1 MAVSKGHKMDCLWH
15 RIAWIGTV
23 ATGAGALVLGVAA
36 VPAAQA
42 PTDEVSI
49 AVFADHYVLEGKS
62 IDDLNVL
69 ETKLQAAPDRPIQL
83 NQCGSGTAR
92 ALKAAAHRFR
102 DRPIDMR
109 SPAADA
115 PQCADAVPTMRRV
128 FETTKPLPLGIDDA
142 TVERYW
148 DDSILP

>member
-1 MAVSKGHKMDCLWH
+1 MNRQWH

-23 ATGAGALVLGVAA
+23 ATGAGALTLGMAA
-36 VPAAQA
+36 PPVAQA

-49 AVFADHYVLEGKS
+49 AVFADHYVVAGRS

-69 ETKLQAAPDRPIQL
+69 ETTLQTVPDRPIQL
-83 NQCGSGTAR
+83 NRCGAGTAR
-92 ALKAAAHRFR
+92 ALNAAANRFR
-102 DRPIDMR
+102 DRPIEIR
-109 SPAADA
+109 PPAAEA

-128 FETTKPLPLGIDDA
+128 SETTKPLPLGIDDA

-148 DDSILP
+148 DDSIQP

>member
-1 MAVSKGHKMDCLWH
+1 MNPLRH
-15 RIAWIGTV
+15 RIAWMGTV

-36 VPAAQA
+36 LPAAQA
-42 PTDEVSI
+42 PRDEVSI
-49 AVFADHYVLEGKS
+49 AVFADHYVLAGRS

-69 ETKLQAAPDRPIQL
+69 ETTLQAAPDRPIQL

-102 DRPIDMR
+102 NRPIDIR

-142 TVERYW
+142 AVERYW
-148 DDSILP
+148 DYSIQP

>member
-1 MAVSKGHKMDCLWH
+1 MAVSKGHTMNPLSH
-15 RIAWIGTV
+15 RIAWFGTV
-23 ATGAGALVLGVAA
+23 ATGTGALVLGVAA
-36 VPAAQA
+36 LPAAQA
-42 PTDEVSI
+42 PRDEVSI
-49 AVFADHYVLEGKS
+49 AVFADHYVLAGRS

-69 ETKLQAAPDRPIQL
+69 ETTLQAAQGRPIRL

-102 DRPIDMR
+102 DHPIDIR
-109 SPAADA
+109 SPAAES

-128 FETTKPLPLGIDDA
+128 SETTKPLPLGIDDA

-148 DDSILP
+148 DESIQP

>member
-1 MAVSKGHKMDCLWH
+1 MNPLRH

-36 VPAAQA
+36 LPAAQA
-42 PTDEVSI
+42 PRDEVSI
-49 AVFADHYVLEGKS
+49 AVFADHYVLAGRS

-69 ETKLQAAPDRPIQL
+69 ETTLQAAPDRPIQL

-102 DRPIDMR
+102 NRPIDIR

-115 PQCADAVPTMRRV
+115 PQCADAVPRMRRV

-142 TVERYW
+142 AVERYW
-148 DDSILP
+148 DYSIQP